1 VAGRLY
7 YILAGG
13 FGGASGTLQILA
25 ELANDRCAWALPL
38 VNGYPYTISTVDA
51 SATEDPTPGCQGNFG
66 KGMWFSF
73 TAPGNGAV
81 RVSTCGSSFDT
92 ALEVYTGDCGALTP
106 LDGGCN
112 DDNGPDCTALQAS
125 VDFMAAAGTVYRILV
140 GGFAGAS
147 GSLTVGVRDLEP
159 PQVTCPANLVVV
171 ADAGQCTKSN
181 VSYTATATDN
191 FPGVIVGC
199 DPPSGTTFP
208 VGNTTVTCTAIDA
221 AGNVAQCTFTV
232 TVRDTQPPQ
241 VTCPADITV
250 NADPGQCWAVVNF
263 TSTASDNCSLAAF
276 FCDPPSGSAFPVGT
290 NTVTCTAVDPAEHI
304 SRCTFKVTVQD
315 QEPPTLLCPEIVA
328 NADPGQCSKNNVTYR
343 VTAMDNCPG
352 LTVTYTPPDGS
363 RFPVGVS
370 TVNCLAVDTAGNRN
384 QCSFT
389 VTIHDVEP
397 PEITCPLD
405 ITTNTA
411 PGQCAQV
418 VYFNPTVT
426 DKCDPNPTVECS
438 PPSGTAFP
446 VGVTRVHC
454 VATDASGNTAACD
467 FDVTVSLG
475 GAPEVITFEENIPS
489 PNSVID
495 QYCNNPATS
504 KGVRFVDVAGRV
516 FTPSVQTASPSKA
529 LYNHLG
535 GSEFDVYDKLK
546 ISFTTGQCVVGMRVG
561 LDQASSFPVTATLY
575 GYRSETPG
583 TDLLAIASVGLGTG
597 PTPITNLVFV
607 SSAAGELHSVI
618 LEFHGVTS
626 SQAAIEVIDDLMF
639 SHVGP
644 PCVIDTQSPT
654 VQITQPATDGT
665 RVYESTDLAFAA
677 QDLESGVA
685 RLKVSYLNS
694 AGGTLS
700 SFDTCGSGQSP
711 SCPLPGNSVSY
722 DFQTWLPADTAKI
735 RVTAW
740 DYAGHTGSAE
750 RKVYLDPLG
759 PNLNLYV
766 MGMEVTQ
773 GIQPWVPTASVTR
786 RTGLPLSF
794 TYPDPPDTVPLVAN
808 RTTVVRLY
816 VGVEG
821 IKPDQ
826 KVDMV
831 RAWLRCYKNSA
842 FTQFMPAYPILAPVN
857 GMATLRPT
865 NTFASLREDTN
876 DTFTFVL
883 PAAWTQP
890 GTIYLE
896 AEIDVIGAAQECA
909 GCVDAANRMRIG
921 TLQFQTVPDFTSL
934 HELYGVT
941 TPING
946 QSTSPNAAQVT
957 AGLNFVRKV
966 YPVDDSTVPTAV
978 QQTWVY
984 GKQVVWTNC
993 GGPLDD
999 FTKAFKAAA
1008 QGRRVVYGAMFP
1020 KGIPCAGIGWG
1031 GFCIWQIGFDPHNL
1045 NSAPHEMGHGWKL
1058 NHPGPAPGHGAECG
1072 SGGWCDTDW
1081 PWPHGTYVGYGF
1093 DILDLKAIPPGTG
1106 ETNNHDLMSYGG
1118 VDPNW
1123 ISSRNWI
1130 RLFNAF
1136 TGKNLAYPK
1145 GAPVEFAACLIV
1157 SGAWSDA
1164 TGWGFT
1170 PVYELAETMSFA
1182 DDEPAGDHAIELR
1195 RADGQPILR
1204 RRFSIPSTHVDCK
1217 ECAEPM
1223 PVSPSFVQL
1232 MPEPETAATIV
1243 LFGPGGVQLAQ
1254 LRRSPSAPQLSITSP
1269 TASGFATGGEGPYI
1283 GWSASDPDAGDA
1295 LHFLVQYRRTAT
1307 APWQTLAVDMSGG
1320 SLAVAPD
1327 DLPGGPDPRVRVFAT
1342 DGFNTT
1348 GVTSPAFA
1356 VADKP
1361 PLLTIL
1367 SPPNDTTVTRQDTIL
1382 LRGAGSDPEDGV
1394 LPAASL
1400 AWTSSLDGPLGT
1412 GHRIEATK
1420 LSLGSHQITL
1430 TGLDEA
1436 GHSGTATITLNILKG
1451 VNTQPI
1457 ANAGPDQ
1464 AALVQSAVVLDGSA
1478 SADPDDD
1485 PLTYSWIVTSEPPGS
1500 HPVLLNSGTAQPS
1513 FSADVIGAYELQL
1526 VVHDGEIASLPD
1538 PTVVTV
1544 TRQSCVV
1551 VASAGAHG
1559 HVEPSGQVPLACGG
1573 TVKFTL
1579 VGDPLYHVATVFT
1592 NGVAVPGVGGSRSN
1606 QFVWATI
1613 PPGGVLTAE
1622 FEADR
1627 AARGTP
1633 EWWLAQHGLTNDSP
1647 DHEELTDSDGDGL
1660 AAWQEFVADTNPNQA
1675 DSVLAV
1681 TALGLVGQQ
1690 VRIEWK
1696 GGREAL
1702 QFLERRSALDL
1713 ASSSEPWTVVFTNRP
1728 PTAPQTNVLDTLSSG
1743 EARFY
1748 RLRAIRP

>member
-1 VAGRLY
+1 
-7 YILAGG
+7 
-13 FGGASGTLQILA
+13 
-25 ELANDRCAWALPL
+25 
-38 VNGYPYTISTVDA
+38 
-51 SATEDPTPGCQGNFG
+51 
-66 KGMWFSF
+66 
-73 TAPGNGAV
+73 
-81 RVSTCGSSFDT
+81 
-92 ALEVYTGDCGALTP
+92 
-106 LDGGCN
+106 
-112 DDNGPDCTALQAS
+112 
-125 VDFMAAAGTVYRILV
+125 
-140 GGFAGAS
+140 
-147 GSLTVGVRDLEP
+147 
-159 PQVTCPANLVVV
+159 
-171 ADAGQCTKSN
+171 
-181 VSYTATATDN
+181 
-191 FPGVIVGC
+191 
-199 DPPSGTTFP
+199 
-208 VGNTTVTCTAIDA
+208 
-221 AGNVAQCTFTV
+221 
-232 TVRDTQPPQ
+232 
-241 VTCPADITV
+241 
-250 NADPGQCWAVVNF
+250 
-263 TSTASDNCSLAAF
+263 
-276 FCDPPSGSAFPVGT
+276 
-290 NTVTCTAVDPAEHI
+290 
-304 SRCTFKVTVQD
+304 
-315 QEPPTLLCPEIVA
+315 
-328 NADPGQCSKNNVTYR
+328 
-343 VTAMDNCPG
+343 
-352 LTVTYTPPDGS
+352 
-363 RFPVGVS
+363 
-370 TVNCLAVDTAGNRN
+370 
-384 QCSFT
+384 
-389 VTIHDVEP
+389 
-397 PEITCPLD
+397 
-405 ITTNTA
+405 
-411 PGQCAQV
+411 
-418 VYFNPTVT
+418 
-426 DKCDPNPTVECS
+426 
-438 PPSGTAFP
+438 
-446 VGVTRVHC
+446 
-454 VATDASGNTAACD
+454 
-467 FDVTVSLG
+467 
-475 GAPEVITFEENIPS
+475 
-489 PNSVID
+489 
-495 QYCNNPATS
+495 
-504 KGVRFVDVAGRV
+504 
-516 FTPSVQTASPSKA
+516 
-529 LYNHLG
+529 
-535 GSEFDVYDKLK
+535 
-546 ISFTTGQCVVGMRVG
+546 
-561 LDQASSFPVTATLY
+561 
-575 GYRSETPG
+575 
-583 TDLLAIASVGLGTG
+583 
-597 PTPITNLVFV
+597 
-607 SSAAGELHSVI
+607 
-618 LEFHGVTS
+618 
-626 SQAAIEVIDDLMF
+626 
-639 SHVGP
+639 
-644 PCVIDTQSPT
+644 
-654 VQITQPATDGT
+654 
-665 RVYESTDLAFAA
+665 VYESTDLAFAA
-677 QDLESGVA
+677 QDTESGVA
-685 RLKVSYLNS
+685 RLQVSYLNS

-759 PNLNLYV
+759 PNVNLYV

-773 GIQPWVPTASVTR
+773 GIQPWVPTSSTTR
-786 RTGLPLSF
+786 RTGLPLSY
-794 TYPDPPDTVPLVAN
+794 TYPVPPDSVPLVAN

-816 VGVEG
+816 AGVEG

-831 RAWLRCYKNSA
+831 RAWLRGYKNSA
-842 FTQFMPAYPILAPVN
+842 FTQLQPVYPTLAPVN

-946 QSTSPNAAQVT
+946 QSTSPNAAHVT

-1031 GFCIWQIGFDPHNL
+1031 GFCIWQLGFDPHNI

-1093 DILDLKAIPPGTG
+1093 DILNLRAIPPGTG

-1145 GAPVEFAACLIV
+1145 GTPVEFPACLIV
-1157 SGAWSDA
+1157 SGVWSDT
-1164 TGWGFT
+1164 TGWRFT

-1182 DDEPAGDHAIELR
+1182 DDEPAGDYAIELR

-1232 MPEPETAATIV
+1232 MPEPETAATVV

-1254 LRRSPSAPQLSITSP
+1254 LRRSPSTPQLSITSP
-1269 TASGFATGGEGPYI
+1269 TAKGFATGGEGPYI

-1295 LHFLVQYRRTAT
+1295 LYFMVQYRRTAT
-1307 APWQTLAVDMSGG
+1307 AAWQSLAVDVSGG

-1327 DLPGGPDPRVRVFAT
+1327 DLPGGPDTRVRVFAT

-1348 GVTSPAFA
+1348 GATSPAFA

-1361 PLLTIL
+1361 PLVTIL
-1367 SPPNDTTVTRQDTIL
+1367 SPPNDTTVTRQDTVL

-1400 AWTSSLDGPLGT
+1400 AWTSDLDGPLGT
-1412 GHRIEATK
+1412 GHRIEATR
-1420 LSLGSHQITL
+1420 LSLGSHRITL
-1430 TGLDEA
+1430 TGLDKA
-1436 GHSGTATITLNILKG
+1436 GHSGTAAITLNILKG

-1464 AALVQSAVVLDGSA
+1464 AALVQSAVVLDGWA

-1485 PLTYSWIVTSEPPGS
+1485 PLTYSWIVTSAPPGS

-1513 FSADVIGAYELQL
+1513 FSADVIGAYELLL
-1526 VVHDGEIASLPD
+1526 VAHDGEIASLPD
-1538 PTVVTV
+1538 PVVVTV
-1544 TRQSCVV
+1544 TSQSCVV
-1551 VASAGAHG
+1551 AASAGAHG
-1559 HVEPSGQVPLACGG
+1559 QVEPSGQVPLACGG

-1579 VGDPLYHVATVFT
+1579 VADPLYHVATVST
-1592 NGVAVPGVGGSRSN
+1592 NGAAVPGVGGSRSN
-1606 QFVWATI
+1606 QFVWAAI
-1613 PPGGVLTAE
+1613 PPGGALTAE

-1647 DHEELTDSDGDGL
+1647 DLEELADNDGDGL
-1660 AAWQEFVADTNPNQA
+1660 AAWQEFVADTHPNQA

-1681 TALGLVGQQ
+1681 TAIELVGPQ

-1696 GGREAL
+1696 GGTEAL

-1728 PTAPQTNVLDTLSSG
+1728 PTAPETNVLDPLSSG